1 VANKHLIPVTVA
13 LTVAIIG
20 SSVLFGMDFSKTAV
34 RNDGI
39 LKISRAALLRAGA
52 VATPTA
58 PNE

>member
-1 VANKHLIPVTVA
+1 MANKHLIPVTVA

-20 SSVLFGMDFSKTAV
+20 ASVLFGMNFSKTAV

-39 LKISRAALLRAGA
+39 LKISRQALHRAGA

-58 PNE
+58 PIE